1 MTIIVT
7 GGAGFIG
14 SNFIFHM
21 LEAHPEYRIICLDKL
36 TYAGNLSTLKSVMDK
51 PNFRFVKLDICDR
64 EGVYQLFEEEHP
76 DIVVNFAAESHV
88 DRSIED
94 PSIFLQTNII
104 GTSVLMDACRK
115 FGIKRY
121 HQVSTDEGFST
132 VSLTADYG
140 DHQLYFVASRGDTP
154 AIDGTTISWSKPS
167 DTFWQNVTLNVEPQT
182 EPSQA
187 VSLQRVATRLRIS
200 ITDEVPTG
208 LASIAVTPSVWY
220 YGLDYTTG
228 EATDSRT
235 TARTVSVPA
244 SYVGTIGQLSASFY
258 CISQSAAWQTN
269 LSITAKGSDDATMAS
284 VDITGVPMQR
294 NRITTFSGRL
304 SSASRGVSVSVD
316 DSWDTEY
323 TGTW

>member
-1 MTIIVT
+1 MKIALTTGDKMVVKILIGLIVIS
-7 GGAGFIG
+7 GIAAI
-14 SNFIFHM
+14 
-21 LEAHPEYRIICLDKL
+21 L
-36 TYAGNLSTLKSVMDK
+36 TS
-51 PNFRFVKLDICDR
+51 CDR
-64 EGVYQLFEEEHP
+64 EDTGSIGNVRVNVQMP
-76 DIVVNFAAESHV
+76 D
-88 DRSIED
+88 SIESGKTITFTFD
-94 PSIFLQTNII
+94 GITHEAMTRATLTEAQMTDLWVFDYVGGSLVQTI
-104 GTSVLMDACRK
+104 
-115 FGIKRY
+115 

-304 SSASRGVSVSVD
+304 FSASRGVSVSVD